1 MIRIILC
8 LLLLLGTHVAAAAAA
23 AALITPSTN
32 NNNNNNHIKNQQQQT
47 AAFLRIPPESQ
58 LETLERFQ
66 DWNNEVMLTSTN
78 QQEGGRDR
86 DNPADALLQQFTV
99 TQSSFD
105 DEVPSISNTNT
116 ITTSPTMTYDD
127 VNVIRT
133 NTNNNNNN
141 STTSTTITTT
151 INRNLRLSHFAA
163 RICFP
168 SNLPTSSAANIA
180 CRAGTLRINGTQVSG
195 ARYVQLGDII
205 TYSNEKDRF
214 DRRTNVPN
222 DPIRAERFLAQRRKL
237 VKNLSGE
244 SSHSPLRVLYEDECM
259 AIVCKP
265 SGIQTMSWSGSFGKS
280 LCLDEILPLILR
292 PPSMFISQTNNNTD
306 DGMSMSVSMN
316 MNENQATLTK
326 IGIQIDNKSSNTY
339 AANMDMDQ
347 SLPAPLPRH
356 RLDNRVAG
364 PVVVAKTRRAS
375 VEIGRAFED
384 KTAMKEYRAIVV
396 GKVNFDTITNIIAV
410 ADTPTSFTI
419 ESEIEGCKSQTEV
432 EILGTTPC
440 SVHGTLTD
448 LKLYPITGRRHQL
461 RIHCAE
467 VLGCPILGDDLH
479 KGDLSLTG
487 ELDGPAESQSEGGS
501 ESDSEGGDK
510 NTQAAP
516 AVRRRKGLFLYCR
529 KISIPHP
536 KRSGEIISAEIPEPL
551 RFTRTRE
558 KALEGYNWA
567 AAHDTNENPWN

>member
-1 MIRIILC
+1 MIRIILY
-8 LLLLLGTHVAAAAAA
+8 LSALLGTHVASAA

-32 NNNNNNHIKNQQQQT
+32 NNNNNIKNQQQT
-47 AAFLRIPPESQ
+47 AFLRIPPESQ

-66 DWNNEVMLTSTN
+66 DWNNEVMRRTN
-78 QQEGGRDR
+78 QQEAGDC
-86 DNPADALLQQFTV
+86 DNPADSLLQQFTV

-105 DEVPSISNTNT
+105 EVPSINTNT
-116 ITTSPTMTYDD
+116 TTTITYDD
-127 VNVIRT
+127 VNVIST
-133 NTNNNNNN
+133 NTNN
-141 STTSTTITTT
+141 TSTTTTT
-151 INRNLRLSHFAA
+151 TMNRNLRLSHFAA

-168 SNLPTSSAANIA
+168 SNLPTSSAANLA

-222 DPIRAERFLAQRRKL
+222 DPIRAERFLTQRRKL
-237 VKNLSGE
+237 VETLSGE

-280 LCLDEILPLILR
+280 LCLDEILPLVLR
-292 PPSMFISQTNNNTD
+292 PPSMFISQNNNNID
-306 DGMSMSVSMN
+306 DGMSM
-316 MNENQATLTK
+316 NENEAARSK
-326 IGIQIDNKSSNTY
+326 IGIQIDNESSNTY
-339 AANMDMDQ
+339 AAKMDMDQ

-375 VEIGRAFED
+375 VEIGRAFEE

-410 ADTPTSFTI
+410 AETSASASTPTSFTI

-448 LKLYPITGRRHQL
+448 LKLYPITGRKHQL

-487 ELDGPAESQSEGGS
+487 EVGGPVESQSGSGSEEGS
-501 ESDSEGGDK
+501 ESECECDSKGGDK
-510 NTQAAP
+510 NVQASP

-551 RFTRTRE
+551 RFTRTRK

-567 AAHDTNENPWN
+567 AAHDTNANA